1 MLDQAEES
9 LRITKDKFPD
19 LGVTIPNGE
28 KKQKCRLAIRRCIDE
43 LIKQDNLES
52 FLSSVLLLFESFGIT
67 ENPSQVIWNRNKL
80 SEAYNEWQVKT
91 RERRGGGFYI
101 DLEFRTEKNGYANIY
116 IFQDFT
122 AGDSVR
128 VIPGACSEGNSRPA
142 NQEFLPVL
150 NFAKSVSAVSGYR
163 ENWLEKNKSTVNSQ
177 KRSWKSFFRGSAD

>member
-28 KKQKCRLAIRRCIDE
+28 KKQQCRLAIKRCIDE

-52 FLSSVLLLFESFGIT
+52 FLSSVIYLFKSFGIT
-67 ENPSQVIWNRNKL
+67 ENPSQAIWNRNEL
-80 SEAYNEWQVKT
+80 SEAYHEWQVKT

-101 DLEFRTEKNGYANIY
+101 DLEFRTEKNGYVNIY
-116 IFQDFT
+116 IFQDFAT
-122 AGDSVR
+122 GKIR
-128 VIPGACSEGNSRPA
+128 VVPGACSEGDSRPA

-150 NFAKSVSAVSGYR
+150 NFAKSVSAVSGYH
-163 ENWLEKNKSTVNSQ
+163 ENWLEESKTDVNQ
-177 KRSWKSFFRGSAD
+177 RKKSWKSFFRGSVD